1 MTRIAHYF
9 RRMLLVA
16 TLLAVAGCSTVA
28 SKAAGRL
35 AGDLSSAILNQ
46 DDPETVRDGAPAY
59 LLLID
64 SFAQGDSASGA
75 MLESAAELYSAY
87 AAVFVDDPERAKRLS
102 NRARNYGVRAL
113 CRRRVPAVDNDASTS
128 CSWGRMEFGVLVTE
142 LENLR
147 RDDVPALY
155 AFTVSW
161 LVWIRA
167 HSDDWTA
174 LADLPK
180 VDAALDRLQVLDGE
194 YQAGNVQ
201 LYLGIL
207 HTLRPPALGG
217 NPEEG
222 RQHFEQALALSGGH
236 DLSAKVEFARSYAR
250 MVYDR
255 ELHDRLLNEVLTAD
269 PRQDGYTLLNVL
281 AQREAE
287 TLLAGADDYF

>member
-1 MTRIAHYF
+1 M
-9 RRMLLVA
+9 
-16 TLLAVAGCSTVA
+16 
-28 SKAAGRL
+28 
-35 AGDLSSAILNQ
+35 
-46 DDPETVRDGAPAY
+46 
-59 LLLID
+59 
-64 SFAQGDSASGA
+64 
-75 MLESAAELYSAY
+75 
-87 AAVFVDDPERAKRLS
+87 
-102 NRARNYGVRAL
+102 
-113 CRRRVPAVDNDASTS
+113 
-128 CSWGRMEFGVLVTE
+128 
-142 LENLR
+142 
-147 RDDVPALY
+147 
-155 AFTVSW
+155 SW

-180 VDAALDRLQVLDGE
+180 VDAALGSLQALDGD

-217 NPEEG
+217 NPEAG
-222 RQHFEQALALSGGH
+222 RRHFEQALALSGGH

-255 ELHDRLLNEVLTAD
+255 DLHDQLLKEVLEAD

-287 TLLAGADDYF
+287 SLLAGADDYF